1 MEGGIKPV
9 DDSVAA
15 KGKRFLKSISAGG
28 VENGIYFKKNKQYFS
43 LVTGCISLIGG
54 IVILSA
60 AFKIYWDI
68 FTEKVIAATVEY
80 PKQNVGAYNVP
91 FLQFYRTT
99 NLNFEIITKDFWND
113 ITYDVTCD

>member
-1 MEGGIKPV
+1 VEGAIKPV
-9 DDSVAA
+9 DDSIAA

-60 AFKIYWDI
+60 AFKIYLDI
-68 FTEKVIAATVEY
+68 FTEQVIAATVEY
-80 PKQNVGAYNVP
+80 PKQNVGVYKVP
-91 FLQFYRTT
+91 FIDFYHTT
-99 NLNFEIITKDFWND
+99 HLNFEIIAKDFWND
-113 ITYDVTCD
+113 ITYGVTCE